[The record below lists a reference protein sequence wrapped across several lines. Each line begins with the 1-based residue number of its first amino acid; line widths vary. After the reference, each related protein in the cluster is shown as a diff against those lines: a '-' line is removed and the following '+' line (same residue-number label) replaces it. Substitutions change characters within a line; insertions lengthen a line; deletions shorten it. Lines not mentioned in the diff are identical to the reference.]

1 LAFAVSTFCPLSLGG
16 SPAKSKVVVLGP
28 LSSAQADRSRSLN
41 IEHVSSANLIKQEI
55 SRRTPLGSQASRAL
69 SQEQSVPD
77 QIILSILRR
86 WFWARKPDAGFVLAD
101 FPATLLQAQ
110 VFDEWLEARDTTLT
124 ACATSLEATASPA
137 VINHYRTLGVDVVDA
152 ETLFA
157 A

>member
-1 LAFAVSTFCPLSLGG
+1 M
-16 SPAKSKVVVLGP
+16 
-28 LSSAQADRSRSLN
+28 
-41 IEHVSSANLIKQEI
+41 IKQEI

-69 SQEQSVPD
+69 AQEQPVPD

-110 VFDEWLEARDTTLT
+110 VFDEWLEARDSTLT
-124 ACATSLEATASPA
+124 ACATSSDSDTVAAPA
-137 VINHYRTLGVDVVDA
+137 IIDHYRTLGVEIFDA